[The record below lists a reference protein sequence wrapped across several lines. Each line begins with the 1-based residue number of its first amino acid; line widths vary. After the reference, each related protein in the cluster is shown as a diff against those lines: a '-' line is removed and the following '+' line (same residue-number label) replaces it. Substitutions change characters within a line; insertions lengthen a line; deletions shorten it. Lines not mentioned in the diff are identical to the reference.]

1 MARSKSQNN
10 HLIFIILAII
20 VIGVVIVGK
29 DTIFK
34 TASPLSQKSTVEN
47 QLKIPATWEN
57 YSNTKHGIS
66 FSYPDDWNFKVI
78 TDNNDYLS
86 TRIYNEDTSQEKIE
100 VYGELMYPTYD
111 IFITVEK
118 NPDNLSPKDF
128 YLNNF
133 TPSARES
140 ALEEITEEIIND
152 VAVVR
157 YQEGMAK
164 AATQAARAALFTKGN
179 KAYRVVFQPI
189 SDPEMNNVYDDVY
202 QKVLSSISLD

>member
-10 HLIFIILAII
+10 PLIFIILAII

-34 TASPLSQKSTVEN
+34 TASPLSQKSTATN
-47 QLKIPATWEN
+47 QLEIPVTWEN
-57 YSNTKHGIS
+57 YSNTQHGIN

-78 TDNNDYLS
+78 ADNNDFLS
-86 TRIYNEDTSQEKIE
+86 TRINKEDTSQEKID

-118 NPDNLSPKDF
+118 NPDNLSAKDF
-128 YLNNF
+128 YIGNF
-133 TPSARES
+133 TPSARKS
-140 ALEEITEEIIND
+140 ALEKITEESINGIP
-152 VAVVR
+152 VVR

-164 AATQAARAALFTKGN
+164 AATQAARAALLTKGN
-179 KAYRVVFQPI
+179 KAYRVVFQPMV
-189 SDPEMNNVYDDVY
+189 DPSMSNKYDDVY
-202 QKVLSSISLD
+202 QKVLFSISLD